1 MLLAPCPGV
10 RVWKGDRARSLYPDS
25 QRPATLCRQPRAYPE
40 PFALVGPAAP
50 DPRELFLGGM
60 KKIGGS
66 GSSAGGHDTKC
77 DKYFLCKSRGT
88 VTTRNRPVPGRRR
101 RRAKARRG
109 RIRPSLTTLI
119 SACRDACPRPMRI
132 ARCTGALS
140 SGARVSAAARAWY
153 GGRPGRRPPQGC
165 CGGVPPGPA

>member
-10 RVWKGDRARSLYPDS
+10 RVWKGDRARSLYRHS

-60 KKIGGS
+60 KEIGGS

-101 RRAKARRG
+101 RRAKSSPWTDTAIPYDVDFGLSRCMPTANENRPVHRRAQFRRARFSRK
-109 RIRPSLTTLI
+109 
-119 SACRDACPRPMRI
+119 CN
-132 ARCTGALS
+132 
-140 SGARVSAAARAWY
+140 WN
-153 GGRPGRRPPQGC
+153 
-165 CGGVPPGPA
+165 